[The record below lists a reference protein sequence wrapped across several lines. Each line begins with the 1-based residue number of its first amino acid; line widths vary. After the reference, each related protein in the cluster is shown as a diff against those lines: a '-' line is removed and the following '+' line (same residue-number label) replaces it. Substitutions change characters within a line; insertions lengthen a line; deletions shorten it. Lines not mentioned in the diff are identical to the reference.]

1 MPLLSRNFVRLSLI
15 YLAVGFTLGALL
27 LVNKGL
33 HINPL
38 IWNLLPLHAEL
49 QLMGWF
55 VQLVVGVAYWILSR
69 LSGEHPRGNP
79 SLAWS
84 SFWLINLGI
93 TLAILGSLAGYSPS
107 VLVGRLLEFVGVL
120 AIVTCSWKQV
130 KTFAG

>member
-1 MPLLSRNFVRLSLI
+1 
-15 YLAVGFTLGALL
+15 
-27 LVNKGL
+27 VNKVL

-93 TLAILGSLAGYSPS
+93 TLVILGSLAGYSPS

-120 AIVTCSWKQV
+120 AFVTCSWKRV